1 VLVVVFGALLAASL
15 PLLLAIVSIAVALGL
30 TAFVAAQ
37 WELALFV
44 TNMLIAMGL
53 ALGID
58 YALWS
63 PWSQSAAISANRSA
77 AKPPKAVH
85 RSVAWQ
91 DISPTTRVLHR
102 LYRVVA
108 GSTRSQPVRSARKRL
123 L

>member
-1 VLVVVFGALLAASL
+1 MLVVVFGALLAASL

-77 AKPPKAVH
+77 RNRPRPCIGLLPGK
-85 RSVAWQ
+85 
-91 DISPTTRVLHR
+91 T
-102 LYRVVA
+102 
-108 GSTRSQPVRSARKRL
+108 SARL
-123 L
+123 HAYYTGPTGW